1 MHRVPDFD
9 HQSGRHCGA
18 AALRNLAEYYDWGY
32 SEPVCFGVGGGVGFV
47 TADEGAWRRFRPC
60 PAWLERAFF
69 ENLDVPHLAREDED
83 ADQAWS
89 DVTDRLD
96 DHDPVVVYLDPG
108 RLPYLDDD
116 HLPPH
121 VALAVGY
128 DDHTVLLSDAT
139 REDPQEVSHATF
151 REAWVA
157 ERDDD
162 AYGFLAVTRPET
174 LEDMQTAA
182 TRGVRATATGMV
194 SPLDAGFSTGG
205 PGEEGIPAMQSFAA
219 DVAAWDALSRPSAP
233 VGAAVRS
240 VDWHGEGAALRG
252 LYADAIDELSSWARI
267 GGGRAGTMRSVA
279 DEWRTVREL
288 FEEAHRDPGD
298 PSDELAEAAS
308 VLGDVVDREEAFF
321 EDVLD
326 AL

>member
-194 SPLDAGFSTGG
+194 SPSTPGSPPAVRARRGFRRCSR
-205 PGEEGIPAMQSFAA
+205 
-219 DVAAWDALSRPSAP
+219 SRPTWRPGTPSRGRRPRRRGRPERRLARRGSGAP
-233 VGAAVRS
+233 RTLRRRDRRTLLVGQDR
-240 VDWHGEGAALRG
+240 R
-252 LYADAIDELSSWARI
+252 
-267 GGGRAGTMRSVA
+267 GRAGTMRSVA